1 MANVP
6 LNLFRRKSITLT
18 TNPVKVYEAPIERA
32 GIIITAL
39 ATNLTNVPQT
49 ITAGI
54 STVNYITNDDQGN
67 PIEVP
72 STYFEVIKN
81 FELAPNDA
89 ANIVVNKMVL
99 FQGDIF
105 VSSCGLNYYP
115 AETNNP
121 TVNLT
126 LSLLES
132 VNIP

>member
-49 ITAGI
+49 ITAGL
-54 STVNYITNDDQGN
+54 STGSYTTNDDNGN
-67 PIEVP
+67 PLQVQ
-72 STYFEVIKN
+72 STYFDIIKD

-89 ANIVVNKMVL
+89 ANIVVNKMVM

-105 VSSCGLNYYP
+105 VSSCGSNYYP
-115 AETNNP
+115 TGSTNP

-126 LSLLES
+126 LSLLEA